1 MKNAN
6 FNLKNNHNKG
16 ETMTYNNHSITEL
29 TQEELFEL
37 IDIIRDELENDGYD
51 SFVSAPTD
59 IKIEVQQIVQEF
71 NRRAKIVSDGFLDA
85 ITINQLFFE

>member
-1 MKNAN
+1 
-6 FNLKNNHNKG
+6 
-16 ETMTYNNHSITEL
+16 MTYNNNSITEL

-37 IDIIRDELENDGYD
+37 IDIIRDELENDVYD

-59 IKIEVQQIVQEF
+59 IKIEIQQIVQEF
-71 NRRAKIVSDGFLDA
+71 NRRVKIVSDNFLDG

>member
-1 MKNAN
+1 M
-6 FNLKNNHNKG
+6 NNY
-16 ETMTYNNHSITEL
+16 YNNHSITEL

-51 SFVSAPTD
+51 CFVSAPTAL
-59 IKIEVQQIVQEF
+59 KIEMRQIIQEI

-85 ITINQLFFE
+85 ITMNQLFFE

>member
-1 MKNAN
+1 
-6 FNLKNNHNKG
+6 
-16 ETMTYNNHSITEL
+16 MTYNNHSITEL

-59 IKIEVQQIVQEF
+59 IKIEIQQIVQEF
-71 NRRAKIVSDGFLDA
+71 NRRAKIVSANFLDG

>member
-1 MKNAN
+1 
-6 FNLKNNHNKG
+6 
-16 ETMTYNNHSITEL
+16 MTYNNHSITEL

-59 IKIEVQQIVQEF
+59 IKIEIQQIVQEF
-71 NRRAKIVSDGFLDA
+71 NRRAKIVSGNFLDG

>member
-1 MKNAN
+1 
-6 FNLKNNHNKG
+6 
-16 ETMTYNNHSITEL
+16 MTYNNHSITEL

-51 SFVSAPTD
+51 SFVSAPAD
-59 IKIEVQQIVQEF
+59 IKIEIQQIVQEF
-71 NRRAKIVSDGFLDA
+71 NRRAKIVSDNFLDG